1 MRPVHT
7 FAGVLAA
14 MAIAVPAA
22 AQIAE
27 RHRYEPVGA
36 PNPFIG
42 DSRAPGP
49 GIGRELAS
57 LHDRIDRAR
66 DSGLISR
73 REARELRRETRVIGR
88 LAYFYASDGF
98 SASERAELE
107 NRTAVVRTL
116 LARPGR

>member
-1 MRPVHT
+1 MRPVLT
-7 FAGVLAA
+7 FACALTA
-14 MAIAVPAA
+14 MATAAPAA

-27 RHRYEPVGA
+27 RHRYEPVGS

-73 REARELRRETRVIGR
+73 REARELRRETRIIGR
-88 LAYFYASDGF
+88 LAFSYASDGL

-107 NRTAVVRTL
+107 NRTAVVRTQ